1 MKIKPDQVPKEV
13 VKALLRAWD
22 RKTSVQPDALIAA
35 AINAWP
41 GMRNSQHVSFD
52 GQTESAIILPLPQK
66 EPRDAE

>member
-22 RKTSVQPDALIAA
+22 RKTSVQPDALIAD

-41 GMRNSQHVSFD
+41 KPKPHQNYVFKNKRVIMLLVPR
-52 GQTESAIILPLPQK
+52 E